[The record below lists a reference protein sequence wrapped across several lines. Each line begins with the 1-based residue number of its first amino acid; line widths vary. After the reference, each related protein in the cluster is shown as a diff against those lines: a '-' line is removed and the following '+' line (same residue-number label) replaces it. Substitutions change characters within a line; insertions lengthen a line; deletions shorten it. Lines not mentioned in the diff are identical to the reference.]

1 MVGEGERERVPASL
15 ATRQRPHAESEHL
28 GSAMGTAAG
37 LRSGALGRG
46 LLIAQC
52 FACRA
57 LRGEE
62 RGSSPGGHGLLQ
74 QTLPAA
80 AAQLPPK
87 ALVSCRVRVII
98 SAHAGDEV
106 FSDLDSTGKLSFEQG
121 RWRHMSSPQ
130 ELAGLVRGCSSGTCP
145 ALHSLASSGAHGK
158 QRGTQPVVQG
168 AEGTPDEGTPAS
180 HVPGVS
186 LCAARGRVWGGGSF
200 WRTCPTSLVLAA
212 PRMSAVRRAP
222 VRPR

>member
-1 MVGEGERERVPASL
+1 MVGEGERERERAPASL
-15 ATRQRPHAESEHL
+15 ATRQRPHAESEHV

-46 LLIAQC
+46 LPITQC

-62 RGSSPGGHGLLQ
+62 RGSSPGGCRPRQ

-98 SAHAGDEV
+98 SARAGDEV
-106 FSDLDSTGKLSFEQG
+106 FLDLDSTGKLSFDRG
-121 RWRHMSSPQ
+121 RWRHVSGPQ
-130 ELAGLVRGCSSGTCP
+130 ELAGLGGGLRQWHLPSP
-145 ALHSLASSGAHGK
+145 P
-158 QRGTQPVVQG
+158 Q
-168 AEGTPDEGTPAS
+168 
-180 HVPGVS
+180 PGVQRS
-186 LCAARGRVWGGGSF
+186 TWKASGDTACCPGS
-200 WRTCPTSLVLAA
+200 RRD
-212 PRMSAVRRAP
+212 PR
-222 VRPR
+222 